1 MIVID
6 NVNNLDLC
14 NTITCGQI
22 FRFEVLDDGAYI
34 VVLKDRVVW
43 LKYDLNKLYV
53 DSNKLDDLENVI
65 INYLDL
71 NRDYV
76 SIIDSIK
83 GKDDLLDEY
92 LDKSIGLKIIRQDI
106 IECIIS
112 YVISQNNSVRNI
124 QNSLNL
130 ISEMYGEKVE
140 FMGKC
145 YYLFPTLDKLSKIT
159 LEDYRKC
166 KVGFRDK
173 YLFDIVKY
181 LSDKSFDIEKIKSL
195 SSTDA
200 LKYLMSFKGIGM
212 KVASCILLFAYQ
224 RFDVFPIDTWVKK
237 FMLENYNINNEKDI
251 RKYAVDNYKE
261 YSGLV
266 IQYMFNAMRNM

>member
-1 MIVID
+1 
-6 NVNNLDLC
+6 
-14 NTITCGQI
+14 
-22 FRFEVLDDGAYI
+22 
-34 VVLKDRVVW
+34 
-43 LKYDLNKLYV
+43 
-53 DSNKLDDLENVI
+53 
-65 INYLDL
+65 
-71 NRDYV
+71 
-76 SIIDSIK
+76 
-83 GKDDLLDEY
+83 
-92 LDKSIGLKIIRQDI
+92 
-106 IECIIS
+106 
-112 YVISQNNSVRNI
+112 
-124 QNSLNL
+124 
-130 ISEMYGEKVE
+130 MYGEKVS
-140 FMGKC
+140 FMGNC

-173 YLFDIVKY
+173 YLFDIVKS
-181 LSDKSFDIEKIKSL
+181 LSYKSFDIEKIKSM
-195 SSTDA
+195 SSTNA
-200 LKYLMSFKGIGM
+200 LEYLMSFKGIGM